1 MRIFQ
6 SGPRAGFTLLELLVV
21 VLILG
26 ILVAI
31 AVPNYRRSLE
41 RTRVAE
47 SRTLLRAIYDSRER
61 SAMERNYDSYSAIPV
76 ASRFGFNK
84 LDITVKGTFSGTN
97 NTQLTTANFRYDMS
111 STPLT
116 ATAIRGDYTGARV
129 SYNGQQFTCTNGTS
143 GEARKACTVW
153 GASKWNER

>member
-6 SGPRAGFTLLELLVV
+6 SGPRAGFTLLEVLVV

-26 ILVAI
+26 ILTSI
-31 AVPNYRRSLE
+31 ALPNYRRSLE

-47 SRTLLRAIYDSRER
+47 TQSLLRAIYDSRER
-61 SAMERNYDSYSAIPV
+61 GAMERNYDSYSVMP
-76 ASRFGFNK
+76 SSSKFGFNK

-97 NTQLTTANFRYDMS
+97 KTQLTTANFRYDMS

-116 ATAIRGDYTGARV
+116 ATAIKGDYTGAKV
-129 SYNGQQFTCTNGTS
+129 SYDGQQFTCTNGTS
-143 GEARKACTVW
+143 GEARKACTAW
-153 GASKWNER
+153 GSSTWNER